1 MTALHEI
8 QIQNVSKRFR
18 DTQALQNVSFR
29 FEEGKIYGLLGRNG
43 AGKSTLINIICNRLF
58 ADQGSILVDGQPAA
72 ENPEAQNK
80 IFCMSDKETYPSS
93 LRVLKVFKLT
103 NSFYDCF
110 QYEKALSYAEKF
122 GLPLGK
128 KISSLSTGYRSIFKL
143 ILALCLNVPYV
154 FFDEPVLGLD
164 ANHRELFYR
173 LLLQE
178 YEENPRT
185 IILATHLI
193 EEVANLIEDVVIIDR
208 GRMIL
213 QSPVEDLVSKGYS
226 ISGLEQEVED
236 YCRGKDVIGEER
248 LGGLKVAYIMG
259 AVDRSR
265 LTDRL
270 TVSPITLQK
279 LFVKL
284 TESEEE
290 RI

>member
-1 MTALHEI
+1 MTALREI

-18 DTQALQNVSFR
+18 DTQALQDVSFR
-29 FEEGKIYGLLGRNG
+29 FEHGKIYGLLGRNG
-43 AGKSTLINIICNRLF
+43 AGKSTLISIICNRLF
-58 ADQGSILVDGQPAA
+58 ADQGNILVDGEPAA
-72 ENPEAQNK
+72 ENPNAQNK
-80 IFCMSDKETYPSS
+80 IFCMSDKETYPSTM
-93 LRVLKVFKLT
+93 RVLKAFKLT
-103 NSFYDCF
+103 NGFYDCF
-110 QYEKALSYAEKF
+110 HYEKALSYAEKF
-122 GLPLGK
+122 GLPLRK

-164 ANHRELFYR
+164 ANHRELFYK

-208 GRMIL
+208 GKVLL
-213 QSPVEDLVSKGYS
+213 QSSVEELTSTGHS
-226 ISGLEQEVED
+226 ISGLEQEVAE
-236 YCRGKDVIGEER
+236 YCRDKDVIGEER
-248 LGGLKVAYIMG
+248 LGGLRVAYIMG
-259 AVDRSR
+259 PVDYSR

-270 TVSPITLQK
+270 TVSSITLQK

>member
-18 DTQALQNVSFR
+18 DTKPSRMFLSALKK
-29 FEEGKIYGLLGRNG
+29 GKSMAFWDETA
-43 AGKSTLINIICNRLF
+43 AGKPTLINIICNRLF

-178 YEENPRT
+178 YEENPAPSSWPH
-185 IILATHLI
+185 I
-193 EEVANLIEDVVIIDR
+193 
-208 GRMIL
+208 
-213 QSPVEDLVSKGYS
+213 
-226 ISGLEQEVED
+226 
-236 YCRGKDVIGEER
+236 
-248 LGGLKVAYIMG
+248 
-259 AVDRSR
+259 
-265 LTDRL
+265 
-270 TVSPITLQK
+270 
-279 LFVKL
+279 
-284 TESEEE
+284 
-290 RI
+290 